1 MSLLRKLITI
11 ISAVIIAGASLL
23 GALPGQAAAASDPFA
38 AYHKVFKKGPT
49 IPNLDTHYVPQGM
62 TYYPAKNWILIS
74 YYYHNKSNDSLV
86 KDSLIAVVDAGSG
99 KFVKNVY
106 LSDEK
111 QSGGISHSG
120 HVGGMG
126 VSKSYLWIASSAS
139 TADTQYNMLRYKL
152 SDVSAAKNNSHLK
165 LNKGYKLKA
174 SSYAT
179 VADGDLYVGK
189 FDEKNSSYLYRYD
202 LNSSENPSASPI
214 ATYKTPAKVQG
225 VAVTGSNL
233 IFSASYGRN
242 NPGYLYIYTK
252 AASPKLK
259 KTMKIPNMSE
269 DLAIINGNLYINFE
283 SGAKYYS
290 NSSYVKK
297 TLSYAKLSSVL

>member
-1 MSLLRKLITI
+1 MTLLRKLVTVL
-11 ISAVIIAGASLL
+11 SVAIIAVAFLL
-23 GALPGQAAAASDPFA
+23 GTLPGQAAAASDPFA
-38 AYHKVFKKGPT
+38 AYHKVFKKGPK

-62 TYYPAKNWILIS
+62 TYIPSKNWILIS
-74 YYYHNKSNDSLV
+74 YYYHNKSNESLV
-86 KDSLIAVVDAGSG
+86 KDSLIAVVNAGTG

-111 QSGGISHSG
+111 KSHTG

-126 VSKSYLWIASSAS
+126 VSRSYLWIASSTNAKDS
-139 TADTQYNMLRYKL
+139 KYNMLRYKL
-152 SDVSAAKNNSHLK
+152 SDVAAAKNNSHLK
-165 LNKGYKLKA
+165 LNKGFKLKA

-189 FDEKNSSYLYRYD
+189 FDEKNNSSLYRYD
-202 LNSSENPSASPI
+202 LSSSENPSSSPKT
-214 ATYKTPAKVQG
+214 TYKTPAQVQG
-225 VAVTGSNL
+225 VAVTGSHL
-233 IFSASYGRN
+233 IFSTSYGRN
-242 NPGYLYIYTK
+242 NPGYLRIYTK

-269 DLAIINGNLYINFE
+269 DLAIIKGNLYINFE

-290 NSSYVKK
+290 NASYIKK